1 MTRMRADI
9 LRQPAALRACLRQL
23 RGSESVRAASRI
35 LAEASEVVVAGIGAS
50 YHAAIAVAGLLGRR
64 GRFARAADLSE
75 LPAHGAFRPGTA
87 LLALSRSGRSAEL
100 ADVPDLARR
109 HGLRLLAVTND
120 PESPLARAA
129 EIAVVPG
136 VGYDHAVSV
145 VTYTAVA
152 LAGGLVADPRVPELG
167 PALEGL
173 ERAVPSWSERLE
185 SWMPPE
191 GPAYFLARGAAR
203 AAAREARLLWE
214 EAAKS
219 PAAALSTGE
228 FRHGPQEVVRPG
240 MLVGLWIDP
249 ERRRGEDLAMARELA
264 ELGAQVLLV
273 GQDLPDEGRS
283 FRLPG
288 VDPGWQFLADA
299 VPLQLAA
306 ERASRARGVDCDAF
320 RLCSYVVE
328 SSGGLRAPAT
338 KGAGPWTPF

>member
-1 MTRMRADI
+1 MKADI
-9 LRQPAALRACLRQL
+9 LRQPAALRACLRTL
-23 RGSESVRAASRI
+23 RGSETVRAASR
-35 LAEASEVVVAGIGAS
+35 LVGQASEVFVAGIGAS
-50 YHAAIAVAGLLGRR
+50 YHVAMAVADLLGRR
-64 GRFARAADLSE
+64 GRFAQAVDLSE
-75 LPAHGAFRPGTA
+75 LPARRSFRPGTA
-87 LLALSRSGRSAEL
+87 LLALSRSGRSVELAEL
-100 ADVPDLARR
+100 PNLARQ
-109 HGLRLLAVTND
+109 HGLRLAAVTND

-129 EIAVVPG
+129 EVAVVPG

-152 LAGGLVADPRVPELG
+152 LAGGLVADPRIPELDA
-167 PALEGL
+167 ALEGL
-173 ERAVPSWSERLE
+173 ERAIPSWSERLE
-185 SWMPPE
+185 SWSPPT

-214 EAAKS
+214 EAVKS

-249 ERRRGEDLAMARELA
+249 ERRRDEDLAMARELG

-283 FRLPG
+283 FRLPA
-288 VDPGWQFLADA
+288 VDPGWQFLLDA

-306 ERASRARGVDCDAF
+306 ERAARARGVDCDTF

-328 SSGGLRAPAT
+328 TSEGLRAPAT
-338 KGAGPWTPF
+338 KGV